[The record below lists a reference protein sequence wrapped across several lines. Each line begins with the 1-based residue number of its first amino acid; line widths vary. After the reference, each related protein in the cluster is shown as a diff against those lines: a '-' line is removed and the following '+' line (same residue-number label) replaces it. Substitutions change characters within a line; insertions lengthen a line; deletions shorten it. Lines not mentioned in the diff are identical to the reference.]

1 MKKLFLV
8 LKDGFAHSFDW
19 KAKASRKNFWL
30 FFLVFTLLFFAAF
43 GADVSYVQR
52 PSEMATLPSLLA
64 SFFDAGTPFT
74 RLYLLL
80 FTLPMIS
87 FAIRRIFDQE
97 KPSWAGMGA
106 VIPFMSVAL
115 LLVSSGQ

>member
-52 PSEMATLPSLLA
+52 PAEMSPLPSVLV
-64 SFFDAGTPFT
+64 SMFDAQTPFT

-87 FAIRRIFDQE
+87 FAIRRIFDRD
-97 KPSWAGMGA
+97 KPSWAGIGA
-106 VIPFMSVAL
+106 VIPFMSMAF